1 MSGISSFQP
10 GGTAYLQAWGTKGG
24 VGEAPHIDVRDPAS
38 SDVAYAI
45 GKNWVNEAGNTAWVL
60 TSLTSFNGV
69 VTANWQQTSGSSGSG
84 ITTLTGNTGGAV
96 GPSAG
101 NVTVVGSGGVT
112 VTGNP
117 GTNTLTI
124 TGSSSSISWTDVGTS
139 FAATSGNGYFV
150 TASVTATLPA
160 SPTQGDVININAQTA
175 SVVIVQAAAG
185 QTIRL
190 ANSTSAVA
198 GRAES
203 TDIGCTL
210 QLVYRSANTQWVSI
224 GSEGSWTLI

>member
-1 MSGISSFQP
+1 MSNISSFQP

-24 VGEAPHIDVRDPAS
+24 VGEAPHIDVRDPAN
-38 SDVAYAI
+38 SDVGYNI
-45 GKNWVNEAGNTAWVL
+45 GKGWVNEVGNTAWVL

-69 VTANWQQTSGSSGSG
+69 VTANWQSASGAGGLES
-84 ITTLTGNTGGAV
+84 LTGNTGGAV
-96 GPSAG
+96 DPDTNG
-101 NVTVVGSGGVT
+101 NISLVGSGGVT
-112 VTGNP
+112 VTGNT

-124 TGSSSSISWTDVGTS
+124 TGSSSSISWTDSGTS
-139 FAATSGNGYFV
+139 FAAAAGNGYFV

-160 SPTQGDVININAQTA
+160 GPTQGDVITISTQTA

-190 ANSTSAVA
+190 ANSTSGVA
-198 GRAES
+198 GSAES